1 MSEFVKCQNFPCL
14 PMLSNKT
21 DAAVIYLAEHDQF
34 LIIEHLD
41 LGLQIQKAQPEARH
55 PLDVSPLMLSKP
67 VK

>member
-1 MSEFVKCQNFPCL
+1 MSGFVKCQSCPCL
-14 PMLSNKT
+14 LMLRNKT

-41 LGLQIQKAQPEARH
+41 LGLQIQKVQPEACH
-55 PLDVSPLMLSKP
+55 PLDILPLMLSKP